1 MRRALSVSSALL
13 AALTLTCSKAPTWEA
28 LPLGTSADFRDIWFT
43 DADHGWIAG
52 GGFQIVGGLIG
63 RTEDA
68 GKTWRF
74 TSNLTSRE
82 RMSVLAINFFDRGR
96 GVVATDSGAILSTTD
111 GGENWTL
118 AGGRGRVNSLS
129 SLFFLDEH
137 RGWAAGH
144 GDVLHTD
151 DGGATW
157 TPLTPE
163 GVDTVYQSPVR
174 AIQFQ
179 NDRHGWAAG
188 MNASFM
194 RTADGGVTW
203 EPAFD
208 DEFRRAG
215 SVATPLAAGEHPNF
229 WDVFFVDDQTAWV
242 VGEEGT
248 ILATTDGGSTW
259 TRQNTGLKDARSA
272 AKLERI
278 PKARGSVVIDA
289 GDRTPGFTITAVR
302 FVDPSRGWIAGFYA
316 GLGRSLILR
325 TEDAGAT
332 WVVDADIPGE
342 ELYALF
348 VQGRERLWAIGAR
361 VRTGPQSIY
370 RRALTK

>member
-1 MRRALSVSSALL
+1 MPTARLL
-13 AALTLTCSKAPTWEA
+13 FACVLVAVLGLTCSKAPAWDS

-52 GGFQIVGGLIG
+52 GGYDITGGLIG

-74 TSNLTSRE
+74 TSNLTTRD
-82 RMSVLAINFFDRGR
+82 RMSVSALHFFDSSRGI
-96 GVVATDSGAILSTTD
+96 VATSSGAILLTKD
-111 GGENWTL
+111 GGENWTS
-118 AGGRGRVNSLS
+118 ADRRGRADLLS
-129 SLFFLDEH
+129 SFFFLDE
-137 RGWAAGH
+137 RNGWAAGH
-144 GDVLHTD
+144 GDVLRTE
-151 DGGATW
+151 DGGETW
-157 TPLTPE
+157 RSLSPD
-163 GVDTVYQSPVR
+163 GVDTSYQSPVR
-174 AIQFQ
+174 AIGFQ
-179 NDRHGWAAG
+179 DERRGWIAG
-188 MNASFM
+188 MQASLM

-203 EPAFD
+203 QA
-208 DEFRRAG
+208 A
-215 SVATPLAAGEHPNF
+215 ATSLAAGGHPNF
-229 WDVFFVDDQTAWV
+229 WDMFFVDDETAWV

-248 ILATTDGGSTW
+248 ILTTKDGGTTW
-259 TRQNTGLKDARSA
+259 TRQDTGLKDARSA

-278 PKARGSVVIDA
+278 PKAGGSVVIDA

-302 FVDPSRGWIAGFYA
+302 FVDASHGWITGFYA

-332 WVVDADIPGE
+332 WVVDADIAGE

-348 VQGRERLWAIGAR
+348 LQGRERLWAIGSR